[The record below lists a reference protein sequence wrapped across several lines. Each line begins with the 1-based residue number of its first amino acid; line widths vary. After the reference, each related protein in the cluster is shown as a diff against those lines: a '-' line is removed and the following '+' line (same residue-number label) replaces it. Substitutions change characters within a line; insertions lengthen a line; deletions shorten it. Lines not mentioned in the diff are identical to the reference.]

1 MDNYKVIEEK
11 LKRHESFRGNTMWAM
26 WDGAGTYLVFSY
38 QTKIAEYNADDDDGR
53 TLNPRQHS
61 VTTSKHQ
68 SIIARAWGFPPLA
81 KLRRLTA
88 YPNTPVVSELRL
100 GMKK

>member
-11 LKRHESFRGNTMWAM
+11 LKRHESFRGNTMSAM

-53 TLNPRQHS
+53 TLDPRQYS

-68 SIIARAWGFPPLA
+68 SIIARAWNFPPVA
-81 KLRRLTA
+81 KLRKLTA
-88 YPNTPVVSELRL
+88 YPRQSFVSELRL
-100 GMKK
+100 GLK